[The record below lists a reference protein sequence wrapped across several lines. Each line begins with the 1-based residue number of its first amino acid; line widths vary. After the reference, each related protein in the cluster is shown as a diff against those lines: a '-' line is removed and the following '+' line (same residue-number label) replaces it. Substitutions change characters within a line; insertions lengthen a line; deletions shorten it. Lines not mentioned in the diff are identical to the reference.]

1 MRMKSCLDFILP
13 LFLLWGITA
22 CSAPADKDMLEYE
35 HSLAHADSLVQSGVA
50 DSARTA
56 RLLSGLHREY
66 ARVKEQSAGKPLRLM
81 PVTGWK
87 HTLWGVF
94 GALML
99 GLNVWLSIRDIK
111 FTNERK
117 HRRYLI
123 NLSENERHLHNNE
136 CERAELEECLKEMSL
151 EDDEREEVQRSLV
164 NLMTRGSR
172 LHEEN
177 GVLRGRLR
185 EYEDH
190 PVPYELELLQKEGE
204 RARKLDGQVQAL
216 TAALIDRDEVVER
229 LRAHPKFL
237 TEAQWEHLR
246 QLTDKAYTGISER
259 LIFRFPQ
266 LTPADL
272 QLCLLIRLR
281 FTNTQIADDI
291 VQNADTFLDLCR
303 AGSRSIELNEVV
315 ESFSHFLDLV
325 CKSLLSCIL
334 YFCHSTA
341 KASDKLF
348 CFLYGCCSLVIFDL
362 CIHNKC

>member
-1 MRMKSCLDFILP
+1 MRIKSCLDFILP

-50 DSARTA
+50 DSARTV

-81 PVTGWK
+81 PATGWK

-117 HRRYLI
+117 HRSYLI

-164 NLMTRGSR
+164 NLMTRGAGCTRRTECFADVSGSTKTILSLMSWNCCKKR
-172 LHEEN
+172 VN
-177 GVLRGRLR
+177 V
-185 EYEDH
+185 
-190 PVPYELELLQKEGE
+190 PVNW
-204 RARKLDGQVQAL
+204 
-216 TAALIDRDEVVER
+216 TDRY
-229 LRAHPKFL
+229 K
-237 TEAQWEHLR
+237 
-246 QLTDKAYTGISER
+246 
-259 LIFRFPQ
+259 
-266 LTPADL
+266 
-272 QLCLLIRLR
+272 
-281 FTNTQIADDI
+281 
-291 VQNADTFLDLCR
+291 
-303 AGSRSIELNEVV
+303 RSPP
-315 ESFSHFLDLV
+315 H
-325 CKSLLSCIL
+325 
-334 YFCHSTA
+334 
-341 KASDKLF
+341 
-348 CFLYGCCSLVIFDL
+348 
-362 CIHNKC
+362 

>member
-13 LFLLWGITA
+13 LFLLGGITA

-164 NLMTRGSR
+164 NLMTRSSQ

-259 LIFRFPQ
+259 LTSRFPQ

-272 QLCLLIRLR
+272 QLCLLMRLR
-281 FTNTQIADDI
+281 FTNTQIATLTAVSPASVSQQKFRLKKRLI
-291 VQNADTFLDLCR
+291 QADESLFKNGETVD
-303 AGSRSIELNEVV
+303 VV
-315 ESFSHFLDLV
+315 V
-325 CKSLLSCIL
+325 C
-334 YFCHSTA
+334 
-341 KASDKLF
+341 
-348 CFLYGCCSLVIFDL
+348 GC
-362 CIHNKC
+362 

>member
-35 HSLAHADSLVQSGVA
+35 HSLTHADSLVRSGVA
-50 DSARTA
+50 DSARTV

-177 GVLRGRLR
+177 GLLRGRLR
-185 EYEDH
+185 EYESRA
-190 PVPYELELLQKEGE
+190 VPSELEQLKEQNE
-204 RARKLDGQVQAL
+204 RVRQVGRAGTAL
-216 TAALIDRDEVVER
+216 TASLIDGDDMISR
-229 LRAHPKFL
+229 LRCQPKFL
-237 TEAQWEHLR
+237 TDAQWTYLHGLANR
-246 QLTDKAYTGISER
+246 VYGNFTAR
-259 LIFRFPQ
+259 LITRFPQ

-272 QLCLLIRLR
+272 QLCLLIRLH
-281 FTNTQIADDI
+281 FTNAQTA
-291 VQNADTFLDLCR
+291 TFMAVSPASVSQQKFRLKKRMMQGDETLF
-303 AGSRSIELNEVV
+303 AGGQTV
-315 ESFSHFLDLV
+315 DMLV
-325 CKSLLSCIL
+325 CEC
-334 YFCHSTA
+334 
-341 KASDKLF
+341 
-348 CFLYGCCSLVIFDL
+348 
-362 CIHNKC
+362 

>member
-1 MRMKSCLDFILP
+1 MRHGLYEFTRLLIDLNRRICVIRVFCLILYSFTHYYYMRMKSCLDFILP

-35 HSLAHADSLVQSGVA
+35 YSLAHADSLVQSGVA
-50 DSARTA
+50 DSARTV

-164 NLMTRGSR
+164 NLMTRGGR

-190 PVPYELELLQKEGE
+190 PVPYELELLQK
-204 RARKLDGQVQAL
+204 RVNVPVNW
-216 TAALIDRDEVVER
+216 TDRY
-229 LRAHPKFL
+229 K
-237 TEAQWEHLR
+237 
-246 QLTDKAYTGISER
+246 
-259 LIFRFPQ
+259 
-266 LTPADL
+266 
-272 QLCLLIRLR
+272 
-281 FTNTQIADDI
+281 
-291 VQNADTFLDLCR
+291 
-303 AGSRSIELNEVV
+303 RSPP
-315 ESFSHFLDLV
+315 H
-325 CKSLLSCIL
+325 
-334 YFCHSTA
+334 
-341 KASDKLF
+341 
-348 CFLYGCCSLVIFDL
+348 
-362 CIHNKC
+362 